1 MDSPDWSALAA
12 RYGGQAPRYT
22 SYPTAV
28 QFSDAV
34 DGDLYRRWLTDLDPA
49 EPVGLYVHVPFCDRL
64 CWFCG
69 CNTRVVHR
77 RATID
82 GFCEHLVGE
91 LALVEKALSGRLK
104 VNDLHLGGGTPNM
117 LSRDNLTDV
126 FAALRH
132 VFRLS
137 PNCAIAAE
145 MDPAIL
151 TEEWVRAACF
161 HGLTRASLGVQDLSP
176 AVQAAVNRLLDFDQL
191 ARCVGWLRAGGV
203 ESINFDLMYGLPK
216 QGLGEL
222 MATIDKVLPLKPDR
236 LALFGYAH
244 VPWVKPHQNLIHRR
258 DLPGPEQRLEQAE
271 AAAER
276 LIAEGYVRIG
286 LDHFALSSDGLAQ
299 AGQAGRLHR
308 NFQGYSCD
316 PGGALIGLGPS
327 AIGSLP
333 AGQAQNLTAEAQ
345 WRAAIDVGRL
355 PTARGLIPDAEDRFR
370 GEIIERLMCDFA
382 ADLGQIAERHGRPLE
397 ELNQALERLGPMV
410 ADGLVRFEGH
420 RIRITGHGQPF
431 VRTACMAFD
440 THLPA
445 PGEQRH
451 AAAV

>member
-28 QFSDAV
+28 QFDASV
-34 DGDLYRRWLTDLDPA
+34 DGALYGRWLAELDPA
-49 EPVGLYVHVPFCDRL
+49 GPVGLYVHVPFCDRL

-82 GFCEHLVGE
+82 GYVEHLVGE
-91 LALVEKALSGRLK
+91 LALVEKALPGRLK
-104 VNDLHLGGGTPNM
+104 VGAVHFGGGTPNM
-117 LSRDNLTDV
+117 LSRDNLTDL

-137 PNCAIAAE
+137 PNCAVAAE

-161 HGLTRASLGVQDLSP
+161 HGLNRASLGVQDLSP
-176 AVQAAVNRLLDFDQL
+176 AVQAAVNRQLDFDQL
-191 ARCVGWLRAGGV
+191 ARCVAWLRAGGV
-203 ESINFDLMYGLPK
+203 ESINFDLMYGLPR
-216 QGLGEL
+216 QGLAEL
-222 MATIDKVLPLKPDR
+222 MATIDKVLPLRPDR

-271 AAAER
+271 AAAAR

-286 LDHFALSSDGLAQ
+286 LDHFALPSDGLAQ
-299 AGQAGRLHR
+299 AGAAGRLHR

-316 PGGALIGLGPS
+316 PGGTLIGLGPS

-333 AGQAQNLTAEAQ
+333 HGQAQNLTANAQ
-345 WRAAIDVGRL
+345 WRAAIEDGRL
-355 PTARGLIPDAEDRFR
+355 PIARGLIPDAQDRFR

-382 ADLGQIAERHGRPLE
+382 ADLGQIAQRHGRALE
-397 ELNQALERLGPMV
+397 ELHAALERLGPMV
-410 ADGLVRFEGH
+410 ADGLVRFEG
-420 RIRITGHGQPF
+420 RTVRITDLGRPF
-431 VRTACMAFD
+431 VRSACMAFD
-440 THLPA
+440 THLPS